1 MKIRT
6 LKNITFAAVG
16 SLAILVSA
24 NSYAGPMGDM
34 KMEVLPPPPVEE
46 EPWFAGELSAGWDSQ
61 YVFRGLLLNDS
72 SLVWTGLDLAFYDVF
87 SIGAWYANVPADDFT
102 ELDLY
107 GALAAPLGP
116 VDAELGFIA
125 YIFPSEGADPTY
137 ELYGALGY
145 TAADLVNLGLY
156 AGYDFEIEGWYFAFT
171 TDVSFDVTEWMSVT
185 PYAGISYQI
194 DYNADGE
201 DFNNVDVGLSVDFAL
216 TDNATLSG
224 YVAGALALD
233 AIDNAGGD
241 DEFIG
246 GASLSVGF

>member
-6 LKNITFAAVG
+6 LKNITFAVVG
-16 SLAILVSA
+16 SAAIFA
-24 NSYAGPMGDM
+24 CATSYAGTPAMM
-34 KMEVLPPPPVEE
+34 SKEVLPPPAPVEE
-46 EPWFAGELSAGWDSQ
+46 EPWFAGELAVGWDSQ
-61 YVFRGLLLNDS
+61 YVFRGLQLNDA
-72 SLVWTGLDLAFYDVF
+72 SLIWSQLDLSFFDVF
-87 SIGAWYANVPADDFT
+87 SVGAWYANVPADDFT

-107 GALAAPLGP
+107 GAVGIPAGP
-116 VDAELGFIA
+116 VDLELGFIA
-125 YIFPSEGADPTY
+125 YIFPAGADETY
-137 ELYGALGY
+137 ELYGAVGY
-145 TAADLVNLGLY
+145 TVADLVGLGLY

-171 TDVSFDVTEWMSVT
+171 TDVSIEVTEWMSLT

-201 DFNNVDVGLSVDFAL
+201 DFNNVDVGLSVDFAV

-224 YVAGALALD
+224 YVAGSFALD

-246 GASLSVGF
+246 GASLAVGF